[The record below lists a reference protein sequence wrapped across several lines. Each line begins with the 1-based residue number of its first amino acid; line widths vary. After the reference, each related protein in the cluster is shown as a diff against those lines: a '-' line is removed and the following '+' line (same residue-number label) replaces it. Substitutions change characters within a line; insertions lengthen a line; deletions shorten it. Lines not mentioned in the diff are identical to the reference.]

1 MSMFETIL
9 AFSLG
14 ILFVAGIAVFFTM
27 GRDKINQENTMSALL
42 TLRTNIEQVF
52 SNGDFSELTTE
63 LAFHLAPEDM
73 RFGTNQ
79 LKTKAGEDI
88 IVTGASDGTYT
99 IAVQNVSS
107 GMCQALSSLSVK
119 SWKKVEN
126 TKGTVWERSSSGS
139 TGTVNQ
145 TNIVTC
151 EDGSTVTYTAP

>member
-9 AFSLG
+9 ALSLG
-14 ILFVAGIAVFFTM
+14 ILFVAGVAIYFTM
-27 GRDKINQENTMSALL
+27 GRDKINQQNTMSALL
-42 TLRTNIEQVF
+42 TLRTNIEQMF

-63 LAFHLAPEDM
+63 LAYHVAPEDM

-88 IVTGASDGTYT
+88 VVTGSSDGTYT
-99 IAVQNVSS
+99 IEVQNVTS

-126 TKGTVWERSSSGS
+126 SKGTVWERPTSGATATIS
-139 TGTVNQ
+139 Q
-145 TNIVTC
+145 SNIVSC
-151 EDGSTVTYTAP
+151 EDGSTVTFTAP